1 MTVRECFEFAAK
13 LKLHGSEESKLQRVE
28 NLLATLKLFKAQNT
42 LIGGALVKG
51 ISGGERK
58 RTAVGVELIT
68 DPSLLFLDEPTTGL
82 DSYIATQVMEN
93 LRDLAMVYGKTV
105 ISTIHQP
112 NTDVYEM
119 FDKLMLLAQ
128 GKVIYYNDATKAV
141 AYWASIGREVPDMT
155 NHADYFMTMMAKDG
169 INVDDLVNKAEYAG
183 LTPDEIRQEEYN
195 IYVEYYD
202 KCY

>member
-1 MTVRECFEFAAK
+1 M
-13 LKLHGSEESKLQRVE
+13 ESRLQRVE
-28 NLLATLKLFKAQNT
+28 DILGVLKLFKAQNT

-68 DPSLLFLDEPTTGL
+68 DPPIIFLDEPTTGL

-93 LRDLAMVYGKTV
+93 LRELAMKFGKTV

-119 FDKLMLLAQ
+119 FDRLCLLAQ
-128 GKVIYYNDATKAV
+128 GQIIYFNDAKLAV
-141 AYWASIGREVPDMT
+141 GYFASIYREVPDYT
-155 NHADYFMTMMAKDG
+155 NPADYFMTLMAKDG
-169 INVDDLVNKAEYAG
+169 VDIEECKNEPEYAG
-183 LTPDEIRQEEYN
+183 KTPDEIR
-195 IYVEYYD
+195 
-202 KCY
+202 